1 MPGLGRGPSPEDLRR
16 RRVIVSRLTEPPAS
30 LVIVRD
36 NARVIITDGDGRS
49 VTYTADGRK
58 EPRLTGDGEFTSR
71 ATFEG
76 QVMVIKEDFGAGVTL
91 TTRLAPTSV
100 GGRERLEVSLKGN
113 GLPKPPDH
121 GGRPVETGGRPSAP
135 PLSEV
140 LRIYERAEH

>member
-1 MPGLGRGPSPEDLRR
+1 MRR
-16 RRVIVSRLTEPPAS
+16 RRVVVSRLTEPPAS

-36 NARVIITDGDGRS
+36 DVRVSVTDGGGRS

-76 QVMVIKEDFGAGVTL
+76 QVLVIEEDFGGGVTL

-100 GGRERLEVSLKGN
+100 AGRERLEVSLKGN
-113 GLPKPPDH
+113 GLPKPPDR
-121 GGRPVETGGRPSAP
+121 GGRPVETGGRPGAP

-140 LRIYERAEH
+140 LRVYERAVH